1 MNNKKGL
8 KMAQQMMG
16 RSQLAS
22 CAGLLWRQSPEAACH
37 HKPSREAR
45 LGFAF
50 RCLIF
55 FGVLFLGTGAWGA
68 GGDELWLNQSDL
80 AGLDD
85 DIDAMAQDMER
96 IYIAGEPQ
104 SDDGDEDFFVRA
116 LDKETGAEV
125 WQQQFGH
132 TIKGDDADALV
143 VQESRVFLVGS
154 IQESEDPLIE
164 DRDILVV
171 AFDNNTGDVLWQKQ
185 LGQPER
191 DDAANSIA
199 ARGSRVFVAGMI
211 TTDLGDEDLY
221 VTALDAETGDVLW
234 EHRFDLVG
242 DDDEARAI
250 AVEDGRV
257 FVTGQARTAAGDRDL
272 LILALHEE
280 TGDLL
285 WHELFDLVG
294 SNDIANAL
302 VVRGPRVFV
311 VGESQ
316 LGPED
321 PEPDAP
327 EPDTDA
333 IVLARDGETGAL
345 LWHVQFDLEQD
356 DIGSDSLRAIDA
368 DGSHVYV
375 AGEGATARGDT
386 DAVVMALD
394 KVTGDTRWQK
404 QFDLEDDT
412 GDDDA
417 RAIVAAL
424 DRVIV
429 SWRGETARDDHDTV
443 VMALRKSTGDIQWQN
458 QFDLNMGD
466 DSLDLMVVDAE
477 RVYVGGES
485 ATAPENPEPAAIQP
499 DTDAIVWTLALP

>member
-1 MNNKKGL
+1 
-8 KMAQQMMG
+8 MAQQMMG
-16 RSQLAS
+16 KAQLAI
-22 CAGLLWRQSPEAACH
+22 CMGLRWRPRPEAACH
-37 HKPSREAR
+37 HNPSREAR

-68 GGDELWLNQSDL
+68 GGDPLWLNQSDL

-85 DIDAMAQDMER
+85 DIDAIAQDMQR
-96 IYIAGEPQ
+96 IYVAGEPQ

-171 AFDNNTGDVLWQKQ
+171 AFDSNTGDVLWQKQ
-185 LGQPER
+185 LGQPNR
-191 DDAANSIA
+191 DDAADSIA

-211 TTDLGDEDLY
+211 TTELDDEDLS

-234 EHRFDLVG
+234 EHQFDLAA

-257 FVTGQARTAAGDRDL
+257 FVAGQARTAAGDRDL
-272 LILALHEE
+272 LMLALHEE

-285 WHELFDLVG
+285 WHEQFDLVG
-294 SNDIANAL
+294 SNDMANAL
-302 VVRGPRVFV
+302 VVRESWVFV
-311 VGESQ
+311 VGEGQ

-321 PEPDAP
+321 PTPDAI

-333 IVLARDGETGAL
+333 IVLARDRESGAL

-368 DGSHVYV
+368 DESHVYV
-375 AGEGATARGDT
+375 AGEGATARDDT
-386 DAVVMALD
+386 DAVVVALD
-394 KVTGDTRWQK
+394 QVTGDIRWQK
-404 QFDLEDDT
+404 QFDLEQDNT

-417 RAIVAAL
+417 RAIVAEL
-424 DRVIV
+424 DRLIV
-429 SWRGETARDDHDTV
+429 SWRGETARGDRDTV
-443 VMALRKSTGDIQWQN
+443 VMALSKSTGDIQWQN

-466 DSLDLMVVDAE
+466 DSLDLMVVDSE

-485 ATAPENPEPAAIQP
+485 ATAPEDPDPTAMQP
-499 DTDAIVWTLALP
+499 DTDAIVRALVFP